1 MSPEIFLAGSDSEAH
16 RVSREHINK
25 SYSKRRPIGSVLW
38 IFSHSIALIYDAE
51 IYHLC
56 ILAKPLS
63 KDTRLSGDEDTII
76 KNYKLESHVKTTC
89 SF

>member
-1 MSPEIFLAGSDSEAH
+1 MIC
-16 RVSREHINK
+16 
-25 SYSKRRPIGSVLW
+25 
-38 IFSHSIALIYDAE
+38 DAE

-76 KNYKLESHVKTTC
+76 TNYKLESHVKTTC
-89 SF
+89 SFLFITYHISSSNDNDI